1 MPCACALETQ
11 ELALVLELLSSRR
24 AREQG
29 GAFAAG
35 VGATLV
41 HRRRGLL
48 LRTSAPSFHVDRCR
62 WEEESRNRTN
72 RYVDRCR
79 LWMKANYTL
88 ISFWLS

>member
-1 MPCACALETQ
+1 
-11 ELALVLELLSSRR
+11 VLELLSSRR

-29 GAFAAG
+29 GSSAAG